1 MDHIP
6 FLPCEAPVRETVI
19 PNIVVRAMSAI
30 FRDAM
35 QTTNVNMTVRLV
47 LTKQSDV
54 AVMQAHTEPVL
65 SLGFFWRQS
74 ACSMAFQLEPT
85 AREMRVRIPLGI
97 MIMLIRVSLKG

>member
-6 FLPCEAPVRETVI
+6 FIPCEAPVRETVI

-30 FRDAM
+30 VRDAM

-47 LTKQSDV
+47 LTKQSNGV
-54 AVMQAHTEPVL
+54 VMQAHTEPVL

-74 ACSMAFQLEPT
+74 ACSVAL
-85 AREMRVRIPLGI
+85 RIPLGI
-97 MIMLIRVSLKG
+97 MIMLIRVRLQG